1 MTLSWKS
8 FFTKIHI
15 LLFLV
20 LSLSIQPRA
29 SFTQI
34 DTLFYTPSNDDSN
47 SSDVIDDFLAS
58 IDITHHTSSAQEGLN
73 LFQGRLSSEDGN
85 RGNFL
90 FILDM
95 EGNIKYAVESKDRF
109 KTPKF
114 INSTTIM
121 YMYAGDIEL
130 RNIETNVTETLPIPE
145 GHHDI
150 EYNPFTDTFLTL
162 QHRKFG
168 TYSFEGQ
175 SYPIWYDDIIEYDRQ
190 GNQLWFWNCSKNL
203 PFKEEHFLNEF
214 WGGGVDWTHA
224 NTLFWLVNEDII
236 FYNPRNLDTFY
247 KIDKQSG
254 EIISSVGKL
263 GDFTLYDKYG
273 RERTTLWWHSH
284 ALEMIGPNRYILFD
298 NDNKNQTNPINHR
311 SRLVEIV
318 VEEENMTARE
328 VWSWIA
334 PEDYYCEP
342 FGDADR
348 LPNGNTLGTFGA
360 SFSTPT
366 HLTEVTPEGKIAW
379 EIKFDHLSEMRT
391 SIYQSERF
399 FKSPLIKIR
408 DIINQTEKGGNLTV
422 SISLWNTHRTRYP
435 SEAKISIV
443 SEKKTLAEESFNF
456 LPHWQETSLIIEVP
470 AINSSKNDLE
480 VIVENSDGKTVRTN
494 LSVTIEDTITTE
506 TAGFLVFSLQ
516 FMIIGI
522 LTILTNQKRS
532 RKDY

>member
-162 QHRKFG
+162 
-168 TYSFEGQ
+168 
-175 SYPIWYDDIIEYDRQ
+175 
-190 GNQLWFWNCSKNL
+190 
-203 PFKEEHFLNEF
+203 
-214 WGGGVDWTHA
+214 
-224 NTLFWLVNEDII
+224 
-236 FYNPRNLDTFY
+236 
-247 KIDKQSG
+247 
-254 EIISSVGKL
+254 
-263 GDFTLYDKYG
+263 
-273 RERTTLWWHSH
+273 
-284 ALEMIGPNRYILFD
+284 
-298 NDNKNQTNPINHR
+298 
-311 SRLVEIV
+311 
-318 VEEENMTARE
+318 
-328 VWSWIA
+328 
-334 PEDYYCEP
+334 
-342 FGDADR
+342 
-348 LPNGNTLGTFGA
+348 
-360 SFSTPT
+360 
-366 HLTEVTPEGKIAW
+366 
-379 EIKFDHLSEMRT
+379 
-391 SIYQSERF
+391 
-399 FKSPLIKIR
+399 
-408 DIINQTEKGGNLTV
+408 
-422 SISLWNTHRTRYP
+422 
-435 SEAKISIV
+435 
-443 SEKKTLAEESFNF
+443 
-456 LPHWQETSLIIEVP
+456 
-470 AINSSKNDLE
+470 
-480 VIVENSDGKTVRTN
+480 
-494 LSVTIEDTITTE
+494 
-506 TAGFLVFSLQ
+506 
-516 FMIIGI
+516 
-522 LTILTNQKRS
+522 
-532 RKDY
+532 